1 MPTQNVNLT
10 PALDSFVKEQ
20 ITKGYFNNASEV
32 HRAALAAMAKEEEER
47 LLRLERLRAEV
58 QVGLDAYEAGDFV
71 VTNNEQGL
79 DELLEGCFEKAMKR
93 FDETSG
99 ETAA

>member
-32 HRAALAAMAKEEEER
+32 HRAALAAMAKEEEMR
-47 LLRLERLRAEV
+47 LLRLETLKAEI
-58 QVGLDAYEAGDFV
+58 QKGLDDFEAGRV
-71 VTNNEQGL
+71 IETNTPEELEQFM
-79 DELLEGCFEKAMKR
+79 ENCFQEAMQRLEIADAERVA
-93 FDETSG
+93 
-99 ETAA
+99 